1 MSIAPLMNKF
11 GNKINFLQKG
21 FIIFSPG
28 YIYYTRRMTLDADTV
43 SNDLAGTS
51 GEDMHSLGGKF
62 A

>member
-1 MSIAPLMNKF
+1 MNKF